1 MFNSEVRSLLAM
13 GIDLVS
19 LASSAKRAGYQV
31 YAADYFGDLDLQRVC
46 VKYKSI
52 IQQKPAKSCGH
63 FELNFKPEA
72 FLRLTKSLLQENE
85 IDAILLSSGLDDYF
99 DILCE
104 LNDLVPILGNSPQTI
119 KNIREKPKF
128 FEELKRLGIPHPET
142 ARVTDVKEAKKI
154 AAEIEYPVVI
164 KPSKGFGGM
173 GIRIAKN
180 PQELKREFQEVLV
193 FDDNILIQKHVI
205 GAHASISFLASHNV
219 VKILTI
225 NEQLIGVPYTFQSEP
240 FGYCGNIVPFHSANL
255 ISEKCGHIT
264 KKVALHFGLIG
275 SNGIDLVISEENV
288 PYVIEINPRFQGTLE
303 CVERVLKANLVKAHI
318 NACIHG
324 SLPTM
329 QKKNFTFS
337 TRLILFAPKP
347 VIVPDLT
354 IFREVRDIP
363 FPKTMI
369 EKGEPLC
376 SIVTERSSRD
386 DSLQK
391 AKKLAKVI
399 YKMLSPV
406 SNL

>member
-1 MFNSEVRSLLAM
+1 MFNSEVRSLLAI

-46 VKYKSI
+46 IRYESI

-63 FELNFKPEA
+63 LELNFKPEA
-72 FLRLTKSLLQENE
+72 FLRLTKSLLQENQ

-104 LNDLVPILGNSPQTI
+104 SNNLVPILGNSPQTV
-119 KNIREKPKF
+119 KNVREKPKF
-128 FEELKRLGIPHPET
+128 FEELKRLGIPYPET
-142 ARVTDVKEAKKI
+142 AMVTDVKDAKKM

-164 KPSKGFGGM
+164 KPSRGFGGI
-173 GIRIAKN
+173 GIRIAKS
-180 PQELKREFQEVLV
+180 PQELKREFQEVSV
-193 FDDNILIQKHVI
+193 FDDNVLIQKYI
-205 GAHASISFLASHNV
+205 TGAPVSISFLASHNDV
-219 VKILTI
+219 RILTI
-225 NEQLIGVPYTFQSEP
+225 NEQLVGVPYAFQCEP

-255 ISEKCGHIT
+255 ISEKCKLIT
-264 KKVALHFGLIG
+264 KKIALHFGLIG
-275 SNGIDLVISEENV
+275 SNGIDLVISKENV

-303 CVERVLKANLVKAHI
+303 CVERVLKINLVKVHI

-324 SLPTM
+324 SLPIM
-329 QKKNFTFS
+329 QERNSIFS
-337 TRLILFAPKP
+337 TRLILFAHER

-354 IFREVRDIP
+354 IFKEVRDIP
-363 FPKTMI
+363 LPKTVI

-391 AKKLAKVI
+391 AKRLAKVI
-399 YKMLSPV
+399 YETLSPV